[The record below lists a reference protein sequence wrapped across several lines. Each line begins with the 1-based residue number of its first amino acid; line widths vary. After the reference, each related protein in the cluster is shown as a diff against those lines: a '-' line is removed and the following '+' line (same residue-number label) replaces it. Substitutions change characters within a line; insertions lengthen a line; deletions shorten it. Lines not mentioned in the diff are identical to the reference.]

1 MMHRNKHLP
10 YYLFLIGVILSSFG
24 FNIVQQEENRVLRLE
39 NKAYKTFYEYLY
51 LKYELL
57 KLDILEGKFD
67 RFSKKIT

>member
-1 MMHRNKHLP
+1 MTHRNKHLP
-10 YYLFLIGVILSSFG
+10 YYVFLIGLLLLSFG
-24 FNIVQQEENRVLRLE
+24 FNIVQQEENRLLRLE
-39 NKAYKTFYEYLY
+39 SKSYKTFYEYLY